1 MQKLMEDE
9 IQTLQEEKSTI
20 ENSYQQL
27 DFLPEWSKN
36 ENSSWKTKYTELV
49 DVLKFT
55 LEIDELDGEEKGDDE
70 MQVLH
75 ILREIKDLQN
85 GQAEKIKKIL
95 KKQKVKRAQEF
106 KGLFNQIEVLEK
118 VICKMEKR
126 QAKGE
131 KLTFENVCAINLN
144 IEDNILA
151 QGRKNNNF
159 SL

>member
-9 IQTLQEEKSTI
+9 IQTLQEEKTTI

-27 DFLPEWSKN
+27 DFLPQWSKN

-55 LEIDELDGEEKGDDE
+55 LEIDELEGEEKGDDE

-95 KKQKVKRAQEF
+95 KEQKVKRAQEF
-106 KGLFNQIEVLEK
+106 KGLLNQIEVLEK
-118 VICKMEKR
+118 GICKMEKR

-131 KLTFENVCAINLN
+131 KLTFENVCAFNLN
-144 IEDNILA
+144 TEDNILA